1 MKDLWKLLMTNVG
14 VIFGDFEKPGINIII
29 FFEKSVRFLIY
40 DGKPKGNHGY
50 PKASPVSFLMY
61 Q

>member
-14 VIFGDFEKPGINIII
+14 VIFGDFEKPGINIIF

-40 DGKPKGNHGY
+40 DGKPKVIMDI
-50 PKASPVSFLMY
+50 PKLRQFLS
-61 Q
+61 